1 MVGSGLSEVLSSGS
15 AGGVSV
21 ACRPYLAGG
30 TEEETVGK
38 VRGGG
43 GWSSLWWGV
52 PRDLGVG

>member
-1 MVGSGLSEVLSSGS
+1 MVGSGVSEVLSSGS

-43 GWSSLWWGV
+43 GWASLCWGG
-52 PRDLGVG
+52 PS